1 MTPAPTITPS
11 HWRRFHQLATLM
23 RSLGGVG
30 PTVRQCADVWGM
42 ASVGQAHATLA
53 RLADLGLIRKLPAR
67 DRAIELCQTFTT
79 APGPGGQH
87 LIPHWPEVQP

>member
-11 HWRRFHQLATLM
+11 HWRRFHQLAALV
-23 RSLGGVG
+23 RSLGGEG
-30 PTVRQCADVWGM
+30 PTQQQCAAVWGM
-42 ASVGQAHATLA
+42 ASKSQAHATLN

-67 DRAIELCQTFTT
+67 NRAIELCPAFTT

>member
-1 MTPAPTITPS
+1 MTRAPLIAPC
-11 HWRRFHQLATLM
+11 HWRRFHALATLV

-42 ASVGQAHATLA
+42 ASVGQAHATLV
-53 RLADLGLIRKLPAR
+53 RLADLGLIRKQR
-67 DRAIELCQTFTT
+67 HRQRAIELCPAFTT